1 MGGQHERDRQAAQ
14 QLVEPVLVGTTTP
27 QPDDGLGHGVIEH
40 AVTGRPLAAPQRPDP
55 ATGLGQVDQLE
66 VQREGFDDRLGGPEV
81 EVGEVL
87 VEAAPLL
94 GIVVLAQRDR
104 ASADA
109 LDELEQL
116 RAGLLGDHLAEQR
129 AQEPDLR

>member
-1 MGGQHERDRQAAQ
+1 VGGQHQRDRQAAQ

-27 QPDDGLGHGVIEH
+27 QPDDSLGHGVVEH
-40 AVTGRPLAAPQRPDP
+40 AVTGGPLAAPQRPDP